1 MSYLEYIALKY
12 SIFAENWGYNVLIIV
27 LAALLFGYFKKVDD
41 RMQRGTYF
49 LNAAIVVFFSAIC
62 QALWIFS
69 IEALAGGYL
78 IVLVLLD
85 VIVWV
90 TVGYW
95 FMFITKARSNDAY
108 GHPRYA
114 ALGFIPIANLWLLF
128 TPSKD
133 KQTYSNPAYL
143 SGVTAVVIG
152 LVITGVSRGV
162 TTAVERSIQEQIAIA
177 AETDRSLDL
186 TEIYFA
192 FFVLDG
198 GLKAGLEYLASLETL
213 GTAESGETSL
223 ERVDVT
229 NNSIIYRN
237 RILDD
242 TVMGTNPEWEANLR
256 EHFCKN
262 YDFVLNEGGS
272 IQFDMFTNSS
282 GTLTMV
288 TADPGTCKD

>member
-1 MSYLEYIALKY
+1 
-12 SIFAENWGYNVLIIV
+12 
-27 LAALLFGYFKKVDD
+27 
-41 RMQRGTYF
+41 
-49 LNAAIVVFFSAIC
+49 
-62 QALWIFS
+62 
-69 IEALAGGYL
+69 
-78 IVLVLLD
+78 
-85 VIVWV
+85 
-90 TVGYW
+90 
-95 FMFITKARSNDAY
+95 
-108 GHPRYA
+108 
-114 ALGFIPIANLWLLF
+114 
-128 TPSKD
+128 
-133 KQTYSNPAYL
+133 
-143 SGVTAVVIG
+143 VIG

-262 YDFVLNEGGS
+262 YDLDLSRFRSGLLRAILAIKETGYGS
-272 IQFDMFTNSS
+272 DTQRRVQAGCSS
-282 GTLTMV
+282 HRDDQRPDEASGCV
-288 TADPGTCKD
+288 